1 MKATRANLKG
11 RKEKPTKWWAES
23 ISRGDMEE
31 TVLSINPYL
40 NNASA
45 MCRNSNI
52 RSVSIL
58 RLAVSA

>member
-1 MKATRANLKG
+1 
-11 RKEKPTKWWAES
+11 
-23 ISRGDMEE
+23 MEE